1 MHNDQIIIYQ
11 DAGGGATV
19 EVKLRDDTLW
29 LTLNQLAEL
38 FERDKSVISRH
49 LRNIFLEGEL
59 DRNATVA
66 KNATV
71 QSEGNRNVVRDVEY
85 YNLDAIISLG
95 YRVNS
100 KRGTQFRIWA
110 NQTLKD
116 HLIQGYTINE
126 RKLKDQSAQF
136 DSLKQAVNLLGNV
149 IKNKELSSEEAVVF

>member
-1 MHNDQIIIYQ
+1 METIEFPVQLLNNEIMHNDQIIIYQ

-59 DRNATVA
+59 DRNAIVA

-71 QSEGNRNVVRDVEY
+71 QARETE
-85 YNLDAIISLG
+85 
-95 YRVNS
+95 
-100 KRGTQFRIWA
+100 T
-110 NQTLKD
+110 
-116 HLIQGYTINE
+116 
-126 RKLKDQSAQF
+126 
-136 DSLKQAVNLLGNV
+136 
-149 IKNKELSSEEAVVF
+149 